1 MEKLTLKNRRWRIR
15 RRILVDAVVYPA
27 KESLGELRVFAMI
40 YLLCCHKSQTALF
53 LGFLE
58 RQMGNSWLVR
68 MVFKEQCV
76 WSFCYGLWLSL
87 FWRIV
92 IREDSIFPS
101 SYLSCL
107 VIKSIRH
114 IKKKKKKKEKK
125 KKEVKL
131 MWKEE
136 RGRWVN
142 FHQSH
147 FFHFHFLLDYKI
159 HHQNH
164 PLTKKTPLFK
174 ISHIPPPPSP
184 SPQKSLNQT
193 GCKRKIYL

>member
-1 MEKLTLKNRRWRIR
+1 MVILLWLVALLVLKNCDQRGFY
-15 RRILVDAVVYPA
+15 LPLFVSFLFSN
-27 KESLGELRVFAMI
+27 KI
-40 YLLCCHKSQTALF
+40 YSAYQ
-53 LGFLE
+53 
-58 RQMGNSWLVR
+58 
-68 MVFKEQCV
+68 
-76 WSFCYGLWLSL
+76 
-87 FWRIV
+87 
-92 IREDSIFPS
+92 
-101 SYLSCL
+101 
-107 VIKSIRH
+107 
-114 IKKKKKKKEKK
+114 KKKKKKEKK